1 MSRLVQILFARPPE
15 AGRVKTRLARVLGDR
30 RALQLYETLLAR
42 AFAQFV
48 SERLY
53 VFSAEADRQGLL
65 ARRLERSVA
74 SVADAGERRAAPTLR
89 LQTGADLGERM
100 ARALSE
106 VAREIAPLE
115 PDAVVLLAGTD
126 IPGYTLERARAAA
139 RALDET
145 ADVVLG
151 PTFDGG
157 YYLIGMRA
165 ALAADEPRL
174 LRLFADLPWST
185 PETLRRQRERL
196 HAEGLR
202 TVEVMTLQDV
212 DEFADLAAA
221 VESGADFLR
230 ACLPDVR
237 AVLPVLN
244 EAENLPH
251 VLPALRA
258 SPWIREVIVADNG
271 STDDSPRVAIE
282 LGARVTRCP
291 ERGYGAACLTAL
303 ADIAARGGCDAVVF
317 LDADGSDDPAELDAL
332 LAPIFRGAAQFVLGA
347 RTGPQAAP
355 GALLPHQRAGNAL
368 AVGLIR
374 LFWGRRYEDLGPYRA
389 LDWAALQ
396 SLQMD
401 DRNYGWTI
409 QMQIRALQRGLDI
422 VETPVRARRRL
433 YGKSKVTGTVAG
445 SLQAGRIIL
454 TVIFREFYLQKFGKA
469 ARADGAERSHDSER
483 NEQGRPGSH

>member
-15 AGRVKTRLARVLGDR
+15 AGRVKTRLARVLGER
-30 RALQLYETLLAR
+30 RALLVYESLLTR
-42 AFAQFV
+42 AIAQFS
-48 SERLY
+48 SEQLFVY
-53 VFSAEADRQGLL
+53 SAEADSRGLL
-65 ARRLERSVA
+65 AQLMQRTGA
-74 SVADAGERRAAPTLR
+74 ARAALGV
-89 LQTGADLGERM
+89 QSGADLGERM
-100 ARALSE
+100 ARALAA
-106 VAREIAPLE
+106 VAREIAPRE

-126 IPGYTLERARAAA
+126 IPGYTLEIAQAAA
-139 RALDET
+139 RALDT
-145 ADVVLG
+145 PADVVLG

-165 ALAADEPRL
+165 AFAADEARM
-174 LRLFADLPWST
+174 LRLFTDLPWST

-196 HAEGLR
+196 EAEGLR
-202 TVEVMTLQDV
+202 TIAITTLQDV

-221 VESGADFLR
+221 VDGGADFLR
-230 ACLPDVR
+230 AGLPDVR

-258 SPWIREVIVADNG
+258 SPWIREVLVADNG
-271 STDDSPRVAIE
+271 STDDSPRIALE

-291 ERGYGAACLTAL
+291 ERGYGATCLAAL

-317 LDADGSDDPAELDAL
+317 LDADGSDDPADLDQL
-332 LAPIFRGAAQFVLGA
+332 LAPIFRGEAQFVLGA
-347 RTGPQAAP
+347 RTGPLAAP

-368 AVGLIR
+368 ATWLIR

-389 LDWAALQ
+389 LTWNALE
-396 SLQMD
+396 SLAMD

-409 QMQIRALQRGLDI
+409 QMQIRAHQRGLTV
-422 VETPVRARRRL
+422 VEAPVHARRRIS
-433 YGKSKVTGTVAG
+433 GKSKVTGTVIG
-445 SLQAGRIIL
+445 SIQAGRIIL

-469 ARADGAERSHDSER
+469 ARAGRAERSHDSER
-483 NEQGRPGSH
+483 NEQGRSGP